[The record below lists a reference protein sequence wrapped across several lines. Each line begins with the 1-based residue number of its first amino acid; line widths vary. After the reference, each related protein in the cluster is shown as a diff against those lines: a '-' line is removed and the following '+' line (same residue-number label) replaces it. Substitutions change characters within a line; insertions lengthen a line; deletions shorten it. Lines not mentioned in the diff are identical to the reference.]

1 MTHEG
6 EIRRIDGEVASG
18 FYRTLDLEGFEPAMR
33 ALTHNLHLEFEQ
45 PLVVTLQ
52 DNGQIEVDFL
62 TKPLPY
68 DTFRQLLG
76 Y

>member
-1 MTHEG
+1 MSYEG
-6 EIRRIDGEVASG
+6 ETRRIDGKVASE
-18 FYRTLDLEGFEPAMR
+18 FYRTLDLKGFEQAMHELNHSLR
-33 ALTHNLHLEFEQ
+33 LDPEY
-45 PLVVTLQ
+45 PLVVTLT
-52 DNGQIEVDFL
+52 DSGLLEVDFL